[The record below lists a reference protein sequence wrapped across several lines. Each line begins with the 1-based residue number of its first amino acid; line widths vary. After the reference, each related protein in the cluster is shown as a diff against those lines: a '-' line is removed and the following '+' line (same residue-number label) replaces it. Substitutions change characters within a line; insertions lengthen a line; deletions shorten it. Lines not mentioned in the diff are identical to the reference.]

1 MSLTPVH
8 VNYHSHMMNL
18 EGLPNWSV
26 ELKEVSAG
34 VYKATAVHT
43 LGPRIER
50 TGTDEE
56 KLIAEIKA
64 SATRMELEIE
74 KKSQSECPG
83 QVNERNRLFATI
95 DRQNGTA
102 G

>member
-1 MSLTPVH
+1 
-8 VNYHSHMMNL
+8 MMNL
-18 EGLPNWSV
+18 EGLPNWRV

-56 KLIAEIKA
+56 KLIGEIKTA
-64 SATRMELEIE
+64 ATRMELEIE
-74 KKSQSECPG
+74 KKISE
-83 QVNERNRLFATI
+83 
-95 DRQNGTA
+95 A
-102 G
+102 GGPARS